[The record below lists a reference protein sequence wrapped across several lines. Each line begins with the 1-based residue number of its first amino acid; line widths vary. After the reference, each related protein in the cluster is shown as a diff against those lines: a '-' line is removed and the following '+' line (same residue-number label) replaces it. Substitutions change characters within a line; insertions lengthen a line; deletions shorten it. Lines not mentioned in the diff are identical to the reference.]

1 MVTLILAT
9 TANRAP
15 GAQKITEDK
24 EVTVSSSR
32 WVIFP
37 REDGISSTI
46 FVNGYEYDVDA
57 EPAELKS
64 ALQSESA
71 VVLSLA
77 ITSVRNPAMKNIK
90 VEKSETVQ
98 LVSDKFLVESKG
110 TGSIVFVNGF
120 EFESATSQADVA
132 TALSATDASSY
143 T

>member
-1 MVTLILAT
+1 MITLILAT

-15 GAQKITEDK
+15 GSQKVTEDK
-24 EVTVSSSR
+24 EVTVSSPR

-37 REDGISSTI
+37 REGGVSSTV

-64 ALQSESA
+64 ALLSESA
-71 VVLSLA
+71 VVLSLDS
-77 ITSVRNPAMKNIK
+77 TSVRNPANKNIRI
-90 VEKSETVQ
+90 EKAETVQ

-120 EFESATSQADVA
+120 EFTSDTSQADVA